1 VPLQELDVNGSNHPH
16 LTRREALTAGL
27 AMSGA
32 LLGGAAR
39 AAEPRATGLALIEK
53 PIPSTGEKLPA
64 VGLGTNAF
72 TPRGPDD
79 LARRQA
85 VLQALPELGGK
96 VVDTAAIYG
105 ESEQVIGD
113 SIVRFRNRDRL
124 FLATKVQASDVA
136 SGNDSIEE
144 SFKRLQTPHVDL
156 FQVHNLMD
164 MEQMVPRLQDLKK
177 AGRIRYV
184 GITTSRPDEHERMAE
199 AIAKFPLDF
208 IQVDYSIGDRGAA
221 DRVLPMAMERR
232 LAVLVNVPFGGRRG
246 ANAVFAQVAGR
257 KLPDWAPEIDV
268 MSWGQL
274 FLKYVVSHPAVTC
287 AIPGTTDVNHLR
299 DNLDGARGRLPD
311 AAMRKRIEALWDSIG

>member
-1 VPLQELDVNGSNHPH
+1 LQELDVNGSHHPR
-16 LTRREALTAGL
+16 LTRREIL

-32 LLGGAAR
+32 LLCSAAR
-39 AAEPRATGLALIEK
+39 AAEPGARSLPLIEK
-53 PIPSTGEKLPA
+53 PIPSSGEKLPV

-85 VLQALPELGGK
+85 VLQALPALGGK

-113 SIVRFRNRDRL
+113 AIARFRLRPHL
-124 FLATKVQASDVA
+124 FLATKVQAGDTD

-144 SFKRLQTPHVDL
+144 SFKRLQTPRIDL
-156 FQVHNLMD
+156 FQVHNLRN
-164 MEQMVPRLQDLKK
+164 MEEMVPRLQELKK

-184 GITTSRPDEHERMAE
+184 GITTSRPDEHDRLLD

-208 IQVDYSIGDRGAA
+208 IQVDYSIGDRDAA
-221 DRVLPMAMERR
+221 DRVLPMAMDRR

-268 MSWGQL
+268 TSWGQL

-299 DNLDGARGRLPD
+299 DNLEAARGRLPD
-311 AAMRKRIEALWDSIG
+311 TAMRRRIEALWDSMA